1 MVKFPQ
7 KDSKK
12 MPDKQKYKKDSFT
25 GKERKV
31 WNRET
36 NSNGLYFNWRPS
48 SNWLGLRLLSA
59 FAEELSLMFDR
70 ILNAT
75 VWEGF
80 HHWGYTRESWTPPPL
95 SCLILGTPT
104 KQKTIQWNLGL
115 TPHLHFL
122 EGGEFT
128 HWVNKAKNVWLI
140 VGQLPKTL
148 KYWVGVQ
155 WGQSYLMGSW

>member
-80 HHWGYTRESWTPPPL
+80 HHWGYTRESWTPPPVL
-95 SCLILGTPT
+95 PNSLYSHQTKNNTMKSWTDSTSPFPWRRRIHSLG
-104 KQKTIQWNLGL
+104 K
-115 TPHLHFL
+115 
-122 EGGEFT
+122 
-128 HWVNKAKNVWLI
+128 
-140 VGQLPKTL
+140 
-148 KYWVGVQ
+148 
-155 WGQSYLMGSW
+155 

>member
-80 HHWGYTRESWTPPPL
+80 HHWGYTRESWTPPPPVL
-95 SCLILGTPT
+95 PNSLYSHQTKNNTMKSWTDSTSPFPWRRRTHQLGR
-104 KQKTIQWNLGL
+104 
-115 TPHLHFL
+115 
-122 EGGEFT
+122 
-128 HWVNKAKNVWLI
+128 
-140 VGQLPKTL
+140 
-148 KYWVGVQ
+148 
-155 WGQSYLMGSW
+155 